1 MDIGLFLG
9 AGASVHYGYPT
20 TKALKEELS
29 KSIPASPNNIEY
41 KLLNSNHLYDIEYVL
56 DLLIKFDQFFSA
68 EHINRF
74 FNDLILVNIYPSNI
88 DGLRKKIIEMKLSIE
103 QSIFDNYS
111 WNNSYHDDVKNMF
124 GVLYNKINNKNLHIF
139 TTNYDRVI
147 EKFCEKNEIECCD
160 GFDGTDLGKK
170 IYKNNF
176 EPKKNNYLK
185 LYKLHGSLNWRKNGN
200 EIMYVD
206 VDQMGDDNNTN
217 LLIYPTLSP
226 KDEEKNHPYNDYVKK
241 FIDFTSKN
249 NICIVIGFSFRDFQK
264 EFLQL
269 LKNGGHLIIVSEH
282 AHDQF
287 INNCKPKEQYSAH
300 IKSSNGFGSVDS
312 DTGKCNTKFTCVPNS
327 VYIYP
332 ENLSLKNIGEISQEI
347 SDLTNKIIRECNI
360 NNDTGL

>member
-29 KSIPASPNNIEY
+29 NSVPVSSDNIEY
-41 KLLNSNHLYDIEYVL
+41 QLLKSNHLYDIEYVL
-56 DLLIKFDQFFSA
+56 DLLIKFDQFFSI
-68 EHINRF
+68 EHINKF
-74 FNDLILVNIYPSNI
+74 FSAMRINNIYPNNI
-88 DGLRKKIIEMKLSIE
+88 ADLRKKITEMKLSIE

-111 WNNSYHDDVKNMF
+111 WNNNSHDDVKNMF

-147 EKFCEKNEIECCD
+147 EKFCEKNKIECCD

-176 EPKKNNYLK
+176 EPKTNNYLK
-185 LYKLHGSLNWRKNGN
+185 LYKLHGSLNWRKNGD

-206 VDQMGDDNNTN
+206 VDQMGAGDNTN

-226 KDEEKNHPYNDYVKK
+226 KDEEKNHPYNDYVEK
-241 FIDFTSKN
+241 FINFTSKN

-282 AHDQF
+282 GQNNF
-287 INNCKPKEQYSAH
+287 VNNCDAKEQYSLR
-300 IKSSNGFGSVDS
+300 IKSSTGFGSVNT
-312 DTGKCNTKFTCVPNS
+312 DTGECTTKFTCKPNS

-347 SDLTNKIIRECNI
+347 SDLTNRIIRECNI